1 MLVIAIR
8 TIILYMLVLFVVRI
22 MGKSE
27 LSKMSPFQLVII
39 FMIAELASIPID
51 SPEVSLIKGAIP
63 IFILLFLQVS
73 ISLLSIKS
81 ERFKNFVSGTPS
93 VLISEGKINMDE
105 MSSLRISI
113 NDLMQQLRLGN
124 SPNITDVQYAVME
137 ANGQLTIIPKPEKRS
152 LTPED
157 MAIKKEPAFL
167 PLVIVCDGFIYEGN
181 LKEVGYKRKEF
192 LTAIK
197 AKGIDDLSDVFL
209 AFSDENKT
217 LHIYKRNKDSSE
229 EVFTL

>member
-1 MLVIAIR
+1 
-8 TIILYMLVLFVVRI
+8 
-22 MGKSE
+22 
-27 LSKMSPFQLVII
+27 FQLVII

-51 SPEVSLIKGAIP
+51 SPDVSLIKGAIP

-93 VLISEGKINMDE
+93 VLINEGEINLKE

-137 ANGQLTIIPKPEKRS
+137 SNGQLTIIPKPEKRS
-152 LTPED
+152 LTPD
-157 MAIKKEPAFL
+157 DININKEAVFL
-167 PLVIVCDGFIYEGN
+167 PLVIVCDGYIYEGN
-181 LKEVGYKRKEF
+181 LKEVGYEPKAF
-192 LTAIK
+192 LDELE
-197 AKGIDDLSDVFL
+197 AKGMNDISDVFL
-209 AFSDENKT
+209 AFSDERKVI
-217 LHIYKRNKDSSE
+217 HIYKRSKNSSE